1 MAFCTY
7 APSPAQDMPVP
18 TQDRFHYC
26 SIYDKAS
33 AIRDVRAPI
42 AFIFGGESGEPMPE
56 LFTTCDVGGFI
67 PSCSSSA
74 GSSALA
80 RHGGH
85 EADHKN
91 ANQHE
96 AEECEN
102 RCLQRMHSCNLS
114 IAACIVLS
122 ERHRLRIAQ
131 QHEHAR
137 SFLRCTELVDGPLT
151 FAQKGSIWQSYL
163 AQYFQGICAC
173 ATWLNI
179 CGIKISK

>member
-1 MAFCTY
+1 MAFCIY
-7 APSPAQDMPVP
+7 APSPAQDMPVS

-137 SFLRCTELVDGPLT
+137 SFLRCTELVDGHLT
-151 FAQKGSIWQSYL
+151 FAQKGSIWQCYVV
-163 AQYFQGICAC
+163 QYFQGICAC

-179 CGIKISK
+179 CGIKRSN